1 MGKFLDELFALFS
14 DDFIKF
20 LVNIPDIVN
29 FLGEDSGTVW
39 VIVLSI
45 VAVWGGYRV
54 VSRFL
59 E

>member
-1 MGKFLDELFALFS
+1 MGKFLDEFFALFS

-45 VAVWGGYRV
+45 VAVWGVYRV

>member
-1 MGKFLDELFALFS
+1 MGKFLDEFFALFS

-20 LVNIPDIVN
+20 WVNIPDIVN
-29 FLGEDSGTVW
+29 FFGENSGTVW

-45 VAVWGGYRV
+45 VAVWGGYWV